1 MERWEIIERWA
12 LVLVAAGILLAIG
25 WSAWTGDGPSRWF
38 GLLFLP
44 LTFWALWQAF
54 FEDSSNVPGEPK
66 LPERAMAGTWL
77 VFRRVVAWGTALL
90 FALIA
95 LTTAMEAKS
104 SSDWFEVALFCALA
118 VFLVSI
124 GLFGA
129 GRRSSMADDR
139 AMHAK
144 RKRRYRWRL

>member
-1 MERWEIIERWA
+1 MERWEIIERWV
-12 LVLVAAGILLAIG
+12 LVVVAAGTLLAIG
-25 WSAWTGDGPSRWF
+25 WCAWTGDGPSRWF

-44 LTFWALWQAF
+44 LAFWALWQAF
-54 FEDSSNVPGEPK
+54 FEDSANRAVEPN
-66 LPERAMAGTWL
+66 LPERAMAGSWL
-77 VFRRVVAWGTALL
+77 VFRRVIAWGMAPL

-95 LTTAMEAKS
+95 LTSAVEATS
-104 SSDWFEVALFCALA
+104 SSDWFAVVLFSALT
-118 VFLVSI
+118 VFLIWI

-129 GRRSSMADDR
+129 GARSSMADDR